1 MTDLR
6 DPPQVFMH
14 SQDARAAGLEEGAMI
29 RVSSANGELRRPLK
43 LDDTLRP
50 GCINVPHGWS
60 GELNVNRLTSTARDV
75 DALTGMLL
83 YSGLEVSV
91 EAV

>member
-1 MTDLR
+1 
-6 DPPQVFMH
+6 MH
-14 SQDARAAGLEEGAMI
+14 SADASAAGIAEGAM
-29 RVSSANGELRRPLK
+29 VSVRSANGELRRPLK

-60 GELNVNRLTSTARDV
+60 DEMNVNRLTSTTRDV
-75 DALTGMLL
+75 DPITGMLL

-91 EAV
+91 EAA